1 MFNWLKLRVNSI
13 YILVYILGGEKM
25 NEIVNI
31 VSTVGFPIA
40 MCGAIGYVLVFIIKK
55 MLSQIDVFA
64 ASLDKFNNTLIVM
77 DKRLEHIEN
86 KLNK

>member
-1 MFNWLKLRVNSI
+1 
-13 YILVYILGGEKM
+13 M
-25 NEIVNI
+25 NELVNI

-40 MCGAIGYVLVFIIKK
+40 MCGAFGYVLLFVIKK
-55 MLSQIDVFA
+55 MLAQIDAFSS
-64 ASLDKFNNTLIVM
+64 SLDKFNNTLIVM